1 MKKLIL
7 LLALLASSCGDDTFR
22 KVEQLDRFRIL
33 GIQAASP
40 EVAPGGSSTLTLL
53 IYDPSPRASINV
65 SLTTCIDPG
74 ISLGAP
80 VSCAH
85 DATAV
90 PSNFTI
96 NTSGYTGNLGLGTH
110 TTAAINVPAAIFTG
124 RSTRDRFNGVGYIAI
139 FDFVV
144 DGESVRAFK
153 RIVATNRG
161 TFNANPAAPTLLLN
175 GAAFAGSPQKGDRLS
190 LTTSAPESYDFIGV
204 DGATETRI
212 EDPQVAWY
220 ITKAELLSPK
230 TEVDESTRIETDPS
244 SDPYLI
250 LGVVRDERGGLSF
263 TSRTIP

>member
-1 MKKLIL
+1 MKHLIFL
-7 LLALLASSCGDDTFR
+7 LFLLSCGDDTFR

-53 IYDPSPRASINV
+53 IYDPSPRASITTT
-65 SLTTCIDPG
+65 LTTCIDPG

-85 DATAV
+85 DSTAI
-90 PSNFTI
+90 PSSFTI
-96 NTSGYTGNLGLGTH
+96 NTSTYTANLGLGTH

-124 RSTRDRFNGVGYIAI
+124 RSTRDQFNGVGYIAI
-139 FDFVV
+139 FDLVV
-144 DGESVRAFK
+144 DGEPVRAFK

-161 TFNANPAAPTLLLN
+161 SLNSNPAAPTLLLN
-175 GAAFAGSPQKGDRLS
+175 GAAFAGTPQKGDRLS
-190 LTTSAPESYDFIGV
+190 LTTSAPESYQFQNV
-204 DGATETRI
+204 DGTTETRI
-212 EDPQVAWY
+212 EDLQVAWY

-230 TEVDESTRIETDPS
+230 TRVDESTKIETDPS

-263 TSRTIP
+263 TSRTVP